1 MHFMQLQSMDIEDI
15 KKIYTVFIL
24 RGMISV
30 SILTQLILFLWIFF
44 RKGIPIVSIRR
55 NLWFVVHLV
64 GDYIASCS
72 LGNIFQTSMTPD
84 AGSQES
90 VDFQINL
97 LALWA
102 TFILLHLGG
111 HNTITAFTLEDDQY
125 WWIHLLKFLLYVGK
139 TIIIFSLSVIKE
151 RISFCVLLLL
161 FAGISKSCE
170 RILVINRGSISRR
183 RRSARKN
190 SHSSPRCLHA
200 HRMDIEGEQQ
210 DPDTEATLLE
220 AHQCFESHINIY
232 IDHTTDVNVNV
243 NGFNGLTTEKSI
255 QFLEMELSFAYN
267 MFYSK
272 NVVIDKFW
280 RIVSW
285 LFRFISF
292 FFIITAGILFFYV
305 ERHKPVKIDKAITIT
320 LLLKAVVLE
329 CGSFVVSLLSI
340 DTLVMVAHP
349 DGWIRRKLVSM
360 IITCQNYLTPCTKVG
375 QFNLLSYS
383 IRDGKSCKLVKSF
396 LQLFDFKEFSDNYR
410 YSKHDL
416 LDNEQRDLLFKEVRS
431 IKTRE
436 QERGGMP
443 AEVKQLNPV
452 GYDIIQQLI
461 TGGPTSSP
469 MGRDTLIESSERS
482 FEERL
487 LIYHVATELYYA
499 KKTNHPEEAQENSS
513 PEHGNAS
520 EQNMRYL
527 EASKILSDYM
537 LYLLVAHPSLL
548 LPVLTPELRSYR
560 DTRAAIVRFFQ
571 FFQDNDPYETMWTE
585 YTRFSETDRVKYK
598 NSVVLDGIKV
608 SKYLTSKRQDDTGRL
623 LCQLWLEMLCFA
635 ASQCKGQSHAKQLG
649 KGRELFTIIWLYMI
663 HLGIS
668 YQYVVQ
674 KTGNIFFVPCNR
686 TAVAPQEGQSS
697 NKDSTDVTS
706 QRRAEQQ

>member
-1 MHFMQLQSMDIEDI
+1 MDIEDI

-30 SILTQLILFLWIFF
+30 SILAQLILFLWIFF
-44 RKGIPIVSIRR
+44 RKGIPIGSIRR

-64 GDYIASCS
+64 GDYIASVS

-84 AGSQES
+84 PASQES

-111 HNTITAFTLEDDQY
+111 HNTTTAFTLEDDQY

-151 RISFCVLLLL
+151 RISYCVLLLL

-170 RILVINRGSISRR
+170 RILAINRGSISRR

-190 SHSSPRCLHA
+190 SHASPHCLHV
-200 HRMDIEGEQQ
+200 HRMDIEGGQQ

-243 NGFNGLTTEKSI
+243 NVNGINGLTTEKSI
-255 QFLEMELSFAYN
+255 QFLEIELSFAYN

-280 RIVSW
+280 CIVSW

-292 FFIITAGILFFYV
+292 LLIFTAGILFV
-305 ERHKPVKIDKAITIT
+305 CIERHKPVKIDKAITIT

-340 DTLVMVAHP
+340 DTLVMVAHR
-349 DGWIRRKLVSM
+349 DGWIWRKLVSM
-360 IITCQNYLTPCTKVG
+360 IITCQNNLTPCIKVG

-383 IRDGKSCKLVKSF
+383 IRDGKSCKFVKSF
-396 LQLFDFKEFSDNYR
+396 LQRFDFKEFSDNYR

-416 LDNEQRDLLFKEVRS
+416 LDNKLKHLLFEEVIS
-431 IKTRE
+431 LKKRE
-436 QERGGMP
+436 QERAGMP

-452 GYDIIQQLI
+452 GYNIIQQLI

-469 MGRDTLIESSERS
+469 MGRDILIESSERS

-513 PEHGNAS
+513 PDHGNFS

-537 LYLLVAHPSLL
+537 LYLLVAHPSLI

-560 DTRAAIVRFFQ
+560 DTRAATVRFFQ

-585 YTRFSETDRVKYK
+585 YTRFSETDRVKYES
-598 NSVVLDGIKV
+598 SVVLDGIKV
-608 SKYLTSKRQDDTGRL
+608 SKYLTSKRKDDTGRL

-635 ASQCKGQSHAKQLG
+635 ASQCKGQSHAMQLG
-649 KGRELFTIIWLYMI
+649 KGRELFTIVWLCMI
-663 HLGIS
+663 HIGIS
-668 YQYVVQ
+668 YEYVVQ
-674 KTGNIFFVPCNR
+674 KTGNVFFVPGNQ
-686 TAVAPQEGQSS
+686 TAMAPQEGQD
-697 NKDSTDVTS
+697 NINEDSDQV
-706 QRRAEQQ
+706 R